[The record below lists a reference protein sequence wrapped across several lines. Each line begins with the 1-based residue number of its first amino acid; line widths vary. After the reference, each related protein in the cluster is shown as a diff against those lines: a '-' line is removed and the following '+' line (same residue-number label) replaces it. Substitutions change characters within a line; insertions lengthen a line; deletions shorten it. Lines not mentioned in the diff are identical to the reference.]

1 MVQTQVQ
8 TECLSPG
15 KSIPLLV
22 RPIEGPLDLVAWA
35 ADNLEFVETQVLKH
49 GALLFRNFTV
59 NGCLDLSS

>member
-35 ADNLEFVETQVLKH
+35 ADN
-49 GALLFRNFTV
+49 
-59 NGCLDLSS
+59 